1 MRKYFAA
8 IVVIGLC
15 TAPLSA
21 ELKVTSKM
29 VARQVA
35 GAPAGNDMMAAMV
48 GPMITQMYGGAD
60 GVDMIVTMHEDGRMR
75 TDYPKGFA
83 GMPAGAV
90 VILRADGSSVGFD
103 DKARTWWKMAGPMD
117 DPNAKAMLAQ
127 LKPQVA
133 TKRTG
138 EFATIAGLKAERVSM
153 TMVMAVPLPP
163 GAENMPPEMMA
174 MIPKEIKVEGDNWV
188 AQAHA
193 KYMKTMTK
201 VLAQGPLAGVGID
214 KLLND
219 LQGLSV
225 RQVVRMS
232 MLAGWE
238 LETLVTKVAE
248 EDTPDTVFD
257 LPSGYKEIPMP
268 TPIR

>member
-60 GVDMIVTMHEDGRMR
+60 GVDMTVTMHEDGRMR

-103 DKARTWWKMAGPMD
+103 DK
-117 DPNAKAMLAQ
+117 
-127 LKPQVA
+127 VA

-201 VLAQGPLAGVGID
+201 V
-214 KLLND
+214 
-219 LQGLSV
+219 
-225 RQVVRMS
+225 
-232 MLAGWE
+232 
-238 LETLVTKVAE
+238 
-248 EDTPDTVFD
+248 TPQATMASC
-257 LPSGYKEIPMP
+257 LPSPCRSI
-268 TPIR
+268 